1 MKQNSSPVA
10 QPSPLSAAGRAAEIS
25 ELFRKV
31 YGGECRLFRAPGRI
45 NLIGEHTDYNDGF
58 VMPAAV
64 DLYCWVAIAPAA
76 TRTVEVH
83 SSNIKQSRTF
93 YLNQPGALHDWSD
106 YIQGVAVALEQS
118 GYRIP

>member
-1 MKQNSSPVA
+1 MNPNSSPVA
-10 QPSPLSAAGRAAEIS
+10 QPTPLPATGRAAEVS

-31 YGGECRLFRAPGRI
+31 YGGECRLFRAPGRV

-76 TRTVEVH
+76 TRTIEVH
-83 SSNIKQSRTF
+83 SSNFKESRTF
-93 YLNQPGALHDWSD
+93 LLNQPAPLRDWSD
-106 YIQGVAVALEQS
+106 YIQGVAFMLE
-118 GYRIP
+118 